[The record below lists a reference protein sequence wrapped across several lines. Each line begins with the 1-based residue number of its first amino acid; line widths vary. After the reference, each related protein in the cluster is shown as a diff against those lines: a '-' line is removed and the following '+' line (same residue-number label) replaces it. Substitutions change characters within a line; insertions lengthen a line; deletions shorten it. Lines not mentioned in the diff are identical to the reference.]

1 MSLSNEGA
9 LQITLDS
16 GLATY
21 KYIIPAQT

>member
-1 MSLSNEGA
+1 LSNEGA